1 MILSIGA
8 LIASVN
14 CASSAS
20 FSLARLVEANERA
33 TNVSMDCIV
42 S

>member
-1 MILSIGA
+1 MSLATGA

-14 CASSAS
+14 FLSPAS
-20 FSLARLVEANERA
+20 FSLARLIEATERA
-33 TNVSMDCIV
+33 INVSMDCLV